1 VKWTAKL
8 FRIRRVG
15 PGRLR
20 AFAAASWFTVV
31 HYGSLTTGPH
41 MLLSPLPGFIAV
53 AFIGL
58 TFTQTPSAAEP
69 PAEKIATQNI
79 PPASC
84 RVTRPENG
92 FTPPAPFPSDP
103 ESDHPLSWGPP
114 NGSKRFWFGSA
125 KLWTVLPVD
134 GVWRALTFSVEGN
147 YAYFNK
153 LPWFHQ
159 AFPKDS
165 GTLTITGKRLDG
177 PAPSFTETEEIN
189 AWGRGKS
196 GVEGL
201 MGGISTPVFGCWLVT
216 GRYKDEEI
224 SFTVWVVNHTEG
236 EPDSPD
242 SVVSQGSSAQ
252 QTAPRRVY
260 VDSEEQ
266 AKMLVYRVTP
276 QIPQEAANVSGTV
289 VLHSVIDPSGRPRQ
303 VEYVSGPPPLAQ
315 AAIDAVKWWQYEVGL
330 EREEIDT
337 MIEVAFPPGDNQ

>member
-1 VKWTAKL
+1 
-8 FRIRRVG
+8 
-15 PGRLR
+15 
-20 AFAAASWFTVV
+20 
-31 HYGSLTTGPH
+31 
-41 MLLSPLPGFIAV
+41 MLLSRLPGFIAV
-53 AFIGL
+53 TFIGL
-58 TFTQTPSAAEP
+58 TFTSSAAEQ

-84 RVTRPENG
+84 RVTLPENG
-92 FTPPAPFPSDP
+92 SFTPPSPFPIDP
-103 ESDHPLSWGPP
+103 ESDPLSWGFPT
-114 NGSKRFWFGSA
+114 GSRRFWFGTA
-125 KLWTVLPVD
+125 KLWTVLPAD
-134 GVWRALTFSVEGN
+134 GIWRALTFTAEGG

-159 AFPKDS
+159 AFPKDQ
-165 GTLTITGKRLDG
+165 GPLTITGKRLDG
-177 PAPSFTETEEIN
+177 PAPSFTEMESIN
-189 AWGRGKS
+189 SWGRGKT
-196 GVEGL
+196 GVEEV
-201 MGGISTPVFGCWLVT
+201 MGGIQIPVFGCWLVT
-216 GRYKDEEI
+216 ARYKDEEL
-224 SFTVWVVNHTEG
+224 SFTVWVVNHTEE

-242 SVVSQGSSAQ
+242 SVVSQVSSAQ